1 MEDEV
6 TKNIDE
12 ILAGMYCSKN
22 FKCAE
27 SGFERLCKAKY
38 IGLERFLECLE
49 ANPADCSFAM
59 PVGDQYYCDCPLRV
73 YLERKLKKDR
83 RGT

>member
-1 MEDEV
+1 MEDKV

-12 ILAGMYCSKN
+12 IIAGMYCSKN

-27 SGFERLCKAKY
+27 SGFERLCKAKH

-49 ANPADCSFAM
+49 TDPADCLFM
-59 PVGDQYYCDCPLRV
+59 LHVGDHHLCDCPLRV
-73 YLERKLKKDR
+73 YLAKKFHK
-83 RGT
+83 